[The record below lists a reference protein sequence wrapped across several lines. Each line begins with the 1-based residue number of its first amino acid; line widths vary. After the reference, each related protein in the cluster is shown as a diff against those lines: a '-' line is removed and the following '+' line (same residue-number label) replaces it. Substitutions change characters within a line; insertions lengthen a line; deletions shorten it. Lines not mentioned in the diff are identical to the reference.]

1 MEKSSHGATPI
12 GDFRLKCCMEG
23 KKFKNKISGETV
35 EKPFSIVNGWFS
47 GVS

>member
-1 MEKSSHGATPI
+1 MFWNVFGIMKKIGTPFFGGSI
-12 GDFRLKCCMEG
+12 AA
-23 KKFKNKISGETV
+23 ETV